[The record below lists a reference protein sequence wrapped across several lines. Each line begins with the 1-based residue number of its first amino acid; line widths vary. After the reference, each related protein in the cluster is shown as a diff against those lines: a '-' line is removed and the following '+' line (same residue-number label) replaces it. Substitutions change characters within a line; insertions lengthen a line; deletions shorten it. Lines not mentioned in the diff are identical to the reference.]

1 MILVPINYKANLWNQ
16 AVWRAYQII
25 QWWRGKKG
33 VRSKLITLILY
44 KPQAYEYQTLYVGG
58 RTKHLSSDKVVDRQ
72 GNLPKFFLNL
82 VWNAALSLYLENNW
96 PTCWILVR
104 AVVIYL
110 SILRFHA

>member
-1 MILVPINYKANLWNQ
+1 MILEPINYKANLCNQ

-58 RTKHLSSDKVVDRQ
+58 RTNLPFFDKVVDRQ
-72 GNLPKFFLNL
+72 GNLQAKIWYGMLPYPYALRIIDGL
-82 VWNAALSLYLENNW
+82 VGYW
-96 PTCWILVR
+96 
-104 AVVIYL
+104 
-110 SILRFHA
+110 